1 MFKRAA
7 MNENQEVED
16 VSKEIKRKNKTKF
29 WFERTRTAFER
40 LQLAWIRTSITILAF
55 GVVVYEF
62 FYNRGTTRKSPLFET
77 FTGREL
83 ALVLYIL
90 SFIMLSLSLFQH
102 LKSMKKLK
110 ESYPESRYSV
120 AALTS
125 ILLLV
130 LALTLVGVILWESSL
145 SSVF

>member
-1 MFKRAA
+1 
-7 MNENQEVED
+7 MNDFLEEKGEEK
-16 VSKEIKRKNKTKF
+16 SPRKKGKKQI
-29 WFERTRTAFER
+29 WFERTRAAFER

-62 FYNRGTTRKSPLFET
+62 FFNRLPSTRSPLFET

-90 SFIMLSLSLFQH
+90 AFFVLFISLLQH
-102 LKSMKKLK
+102 LKTMKRLK

-120 AALTS
+120 AALLS
-125 ILLLV
+125 FLLLA
-130 LALTLVGVILWESSL
+130 LAFFLVCLLLWKA
-145 SSVF
+145 

>member
-1 MFKRAA
+1 MEEHHKESEISESKKAKKRI
-7 MNENQEVED
+7 QL
-16 VSKEIKRKNKTKF
+16 
-29 WFERTRTAFER
+29 ERARAAFER
-40 LQLAWIRTSITILAF
+40 LQLAWIRTSFTILAF

-62 FYNRGTTRKSPLFET
+62 FFNRVATKKSPLFET

-102 LKSMKKLK
+102 MKSMRTLK
-110 ESYPESRYSV
+110 ESYPDSRYSV
-120 AALTS
+120 AALLS

-130 LALTLVGVILWESSL
+130 LALSLVGLIL
-145 SSVF
+145 FKA